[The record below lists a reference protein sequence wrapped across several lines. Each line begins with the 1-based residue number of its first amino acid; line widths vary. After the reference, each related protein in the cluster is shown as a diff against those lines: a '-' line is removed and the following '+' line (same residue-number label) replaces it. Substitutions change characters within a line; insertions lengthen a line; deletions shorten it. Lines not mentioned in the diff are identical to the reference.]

1 MKGYTRKKNND
12 KWKIAIGA
20 VISIVIIIAIVFT
33 VMDKKEQASK
43 SNVEE
48 QQLNEGIGEEQN
60 NSNQI
65 DEQPDDQ
72 QVGQSTP
79 EEKPI
84 EQKPTDQKP
93 QVEVDS
99 GGYPVKHIEPTEPT
113 YVDGIMI
120 VNKTNPLPK
129 TYNKGEDPEA
139 RAAFEKMAAGAQKD
153 GFTLVAFSGY
163 RSYEYQTTLYNNY
176 MKRDGKEAA
185 DRYSARPGYSEH
197 QTGLTYDIGEKGRED
212 LWLTSEFGES
222 PAGQWLVKNAHK
234 YGFILRYPE
243 GKEDIT
249 GYMYESWHFRYVGEE
264 LATAIYEA
272 DVTLEEYLNIQ

>member
-1 MKGYTRKKNND
+1 MKGYTPKKNND
-12 KWKIAIGA
+12 KWKIAVGA
-20 VISIVIIIAIVFT
+20 VISIAIIIAIVLT

-43 SNVEE
+43 PNIEE
-48 QQLNEGIGEEQN
+48 QQLSEENGDDQN
-60 NSNQI
+60 SASQE
-65 DEQPDDQ
+65 DEQSDDQ
-72 QVGQSTP
+72 NTSEEEP
-79 EEKPI
+79 IIEKPE
-84 EQKPTDQKP
+84 EQKPP
-93 QVEVDS
+93 VEVDS
-99 GGYPVKHIEPTEPT
+99 GGYPVKHIEPAEPT
-113 YVDGIMI
+113 YIDGVMI

-163 RSYEYQTTLYNNY
+163 RSYDYQTTLYNNY
-176 MKRDGKEAA
+176 MNRDGKAAA

-249 GYMYESWHFRYVGEE
+249 GYMYESWHFRYVGVE
-264 LATAIYEA
+264 LATAIYESNK
-272 DVTLEEYLNIQ
+272 TLEEYLNIN

>member
-1 MKGYTRKKNND
+1 MKGYTPKKNND

-20 VISIVIIIAIVFT
+20 VVSIAIMIAIVFT
-33 VMDKKEQASK
+33 VIYKNEQASK
-43 SNVEE
+43 LNTEE
-48 QQLNEGIGEEQN
+48 QQLSEENGEQQNSVPQEDELKPEQHNSEEEAIIEKSEEQK
-60 NSNQI
+60 S
-65 DEQPDDQ
+65 
-72 QVGQSTP
+72 S
-79 EEKPI
+79 
-84 EQKPTDQKP
+84 
-93 QVEVDS
+93 VEVDS
-99 GGYPVKHIEPTEPT
+99 GGYPVTHIEPTEPT
-113 YVDGIMI
+113 YVNGVMI

-129 TYNKGEDPEA
+129 TYSKGEDPEA
-139 RAAFEKMAAGAQKD
+139 RAAFEEMAAGAEKD

-176 MKRDGKEAA
+176 IKRDGKEAA

-197 QTGLTYDIGEKGRED
+197 QTGLSYDIGEKGRED

-249 GYMYESWHFRYVGEE
+249 GYMYESWHFRYVGVE
-264 LATAIYEA
+264 LATAIYEENT
-272 DVTLEEYLNIQ
+272 TLEEYLNIK